1 MKSKK
6 SQEKVCIKKRISVQ
20 AAKSKGR
27 RLQQW
32 TAKQI
37 SELLGIPCGKD
48 EEICSREMG
57 QSGTDVRL
65 SRSVKKL
72 FPYSIETKCQERF
85 NVVSAIEQAKANQEE
100 GTEWL
105 LIFSKNRFDKIACMD
120 ATHFFSLL
128 KRIKNLEDSKK
139 KAK

>member
-6 SQEKVCIKKRISVQ
+6 SQEKESTVGPKRISVRS
-20 AAKSKGR
+20 AKAKGR

-37 SELLGIPCGKD
+37 SDLSGIPCGKD

-65 SRSVKKL
+65 SKNVKKL

-85 NVVSAIEQAKANQEE
+85 NVVSAIEQAKSN
-100 GTEWL
+100 
-105 LIFSKNRFDKIACMD
+105 K
-120 ATHFFSLL
+120 
-128 KRIKNLEDSKK
+128 
-139 KAK
+139 